1 MGLDMYLTG
10 ERCMSRLHSK
20 PRALIGE
27 RYNLGYWRK
36 HSCLH
41 SYIVQQ
47 FNNGVDDCREICLD
61 ESALQQILTAIREDQ
76 LPYTTGDL
84 VEEYDSTAKDRDLAC
99 FSDAIA
105 WLTESDIQARRYVE
119 YRASW

>member
-1 MGLDMYLTG
+1 
-10 ERCMSRLHSK
+10 MSRVHSK

-27 RYNLGYWRK
+27 RCNLGYWRK

-47 FNNGVDDCREICLD
+47 FKNGIDDCREICLD
-61 ESALQQILTAIREDQ
+61 ESALQQILNAIREDQ
-76 LPYTTGDL
+76 LPYAIGDI
-84 VEEYDSTAKDRDLAC
+84 VEESSRAARDRDLAC

-105 WLTESDIQARRYVE
+105 WLAETDIQARRYVE